1 VLLITILNEN
11 RFDRR
16 SSAFPP
22 PILMSDSPVDPVETQ
37 KKNMEKPQTRIFI
50 NDVLSDVKGILQEDR
65 TCREEFK
72 N

>member
-22 PILMSDSPVDPVETQ
+22 PILMSDSPVDPVEAQ
-37 KKNMEKPQTRIFI
+37 KKYGKAPNTDFH
-50 NDVLSDVKGILQEDR
+50 
-65 TCREEFK
+65 
-72 N
+72 